1 MSGNQAAN
9 PSDREGVSGVV
20 PPIVTAFDDS
30 GAIDP
35 DATVA
40 HAEFVID
47 RGASAVFPLGTNGEF
62 ALLTGDERRRIV
74 EAVTDGVDAPV
85 IAGVGAP
92 SSRETIA
99 HAEHA
104 ASAGVD
110 GVVAVTPYY
119 YPLDADAAVTHYQRL
134 AAAIEVPIYV
144 YQIPSRTGN
153 SLSLDTLGRIADIE
167 GIVGLKDSSKDVPWL
182 AQAIDAHPELA
193 VLAGSDSLLFT
204 GLEIGCSGLV
214 SAVAN
219 VFPGLVAELY
229 SAYRA
234 GDEQRANEL
243 QSTVFKVRSA
253 IKQGPY
259 MAGVKTALSVRDV
272 GFEVGGLRDPL
283 RAMDETDQE
292 RMQVELREIGVL

>member
-92 SSRETIA
+92 STRETIA

-243 QSTVFKVRSA
+243 QSTVFKIRSA